1 MATLLL
7 SLSHDGRIFVWHS
20 LCYYRRSIKMYILL
34 SGKLL
39 NQDHVKT
46 SHRFRNL
53 MLTIMTLLISV
64 EFQCFKCFKLFLGIT
79 TCGVIIDHEM
89 LAVFHSFSFSYLF
102 FLFCF
107 GFCLFLFCFWFV
119 SGMSLYSITIAWASS
134 LWHII
139 VVSSSESPFYQSRL
153 V

>member
-1 MATLLL
+1 
-7 SLSHDGRIFVWHS
+7 
-20 LCYYRRSIKMYILL
+20 MYILL

-107 GFCLFLFCFWFV
+107 GFCWFLFVFVLFFVCFRNVPLLDNHRLGLFSV
-119 SGMSLYSITIAWASS
+119 TYYSCVI
-134 LWHII
+134 L
-139 VVSSSESPFYQSRL
+139 
-153 V
+153 

>member
-1 MATLLL
+1 
-7 SLSHDGRIFVWHS
+7 
-20 LCYYRRSIKMYILL
+20 MYILL

-89 LAVFHSFSFSYLF
+89 LYFTH
-102 FLFCF
+102 FLFLIYFFFSALVFVC
-107 GFCLFLFCFWFV
+107 FCFVF
-119 SGMSLYSITIAWASS
+119 SLFP
-134 LWHII
+134 
-139 VVSSSESPFYQSRL
+139 ECPFTR
-153 V
+153 